1 MEIKNIWE
9 HAIRNRVNVT
19 KKLVGGKVDY
29 MKDFTNDHPYVTGV
43 LFGLVG
49 LVVLQTKIID
59 AADEVI
65 GDLGGWD

>member
-9 HAIRNRVNVT
+9 QAIRNKVKVT
-19 KKLVGGKVDY
+19 KQLVGSKVDY

-43 LFGLVG
+43 LIGLVG
-49 LVVLQTKIID
+49 LVIFEGIVID

>member
-29 MKDFTNDHPYVTGV
+29 MKDFVNDHPSVTGALIV
-43 LFGLVG
+43 LVG
-49 LVVLQTKIID
+49 VVILETKLID